1 MNCKDPISEG
11 GQAGTWLRR
20 KLLFASVMAWVPV
33 LCGVRAWAQPV
44 SKQVR
49 DANVT
54 VLAMADQ
61 EVVVPGG
68 ELNLLISVKPDK
80 QWHVYW
86 QNPGG
91 TGMPT
96 AIEWSLPAG
105 FKAGQ
110 TQYPVPVAHFD
121 KDLEE
126 TSYIL
131 EGESLFLTTVTVP
144 AEAPTG
150 KDISLTAKVS
160 WLACKKECIPG
171 QAELALTLP
180 VAEKGATP
188 RPANVKLFEQA
199 RQALP
204 ESGSKAK
211 HVKITG
217 KLSKEKL
224 KPLDT
229 ATASVIV
236 DVESKHHMQSNKP
249 AQEEMIP
256 TILFLELTNG
266 LEYGEI
272 AYPKGH
278 EREDKI
284 LGKLSEYDGRVEIK
298 VPLTVAENAD
308 KAPRTIRGVLQYQ
321 ICTDSGT
328 CYPPQRV
335 KVEIPVQMEGGAKS
349 TAAAAPDA
357 PNAGASAAPV
367 GSAATD
373 QTSGQSAGASTEA
386 AGSESENVVTRLQNW
401 LLSFGYVGAIIV
413 ALIGG
418 FVLNL
423 MPCVLPV
430 ISLKILSFV
439 RQAHEHR
446 ARIFWLGMTYSAGIL
461 AFFGALAFIYW
472 QTNSKLQWGE
482 QFQRPHVVIGLAA
495 IVTAFSLSLFG
506 VWAVFTPRVINKL
519 GEKAEGEGLLS
530 AFSTGL
536 LATFLGT
543 ACTAPFLSAALGA
556 ASKFSSVEGA
566 FIFFSVG
573 IGMAAPFVLLAANPA
588 WLKFVPRPG
597 PWMGTFEYLMGFLL
611 LGTVI
616 WIINP
621 LRSQIGGDGL
631 LLAMIF
637 LLSVAMA
644 AWVKGKIRYDDPI
657 FRKARLYALSIGIMV
672 IGWVVPFRFATT
684 IEALAEKQLYA
695 ADLAADGELFRRGGG
710 SSGEFAKADL
720 DWSRGIPW
728 QRYKRDR
735 ALTDVR
741 NGYTIFVDYT
751 ADWCANC
758 KTMLKTAIERPEVI
772 AAMKELDIIPYTADY
787 TLPVPEITE
796 DLKRF
801 ERGGVPVFVVY
812 RPFNTEKPEILPE
825 IITAEML
832 VGALKRAGPSRPG
845 TTSLAST
852 ASQPATVH

>member
-1 MNCKDPISEG
+1 MNCMDPISEG
-11 GQAGTWLRR
+11 DHAGTGLSR
-20 KLLFASVMAWVPV
+20 KLLLASVAV
-33 LCGVRAWAQPV
+33 LTPFLFGGQVWAQPV

-49 DANVT
+49 DGNVA
-54 VLAMADQ
+54 VQAMADR
-61 EVVVPGG
+61 EAIIPGG

-80 QWHVYW
+80 EWHVYW

-96 AIEWSLPAG
+96 SINWRLPDG
-105 FKAGQ
+105 LKAGP

-144 AEAPTG
+144 ADIPTG
-150 KDISLTAKVS
+150 KDVSLTAKVS

-171 QAELALTLP
+171 EVEVVLTLP
-180 VAEKGATP
+180 VAEKGAAP
-188 RPANVKLFEQA
+188 RPANAKLFEQA

-211 HVKITG
+211 HVKVTG

-224 KPLDT
+224 KPSDT
-229 ATASVIV
+229 ATASFII

-256 TILFLELTNG
+256 TNLFLELTDG

-272 AYPKGH
+272 TYPKGH

-298 VPLTVAENAD
+298 VPLTVAEDAD

-335 KVEIPVQMEGGAKS
+335 SVEIPVQMEGGAKA
-349 TAAAAPDA
+349 TAAAAPDT
-357 PNAGASAAPV
+357 GASSASS

-373 QTSGQSAGASTEA
+373 QSPSQPTAQATDATGAD
-386 AGSESENVVTRLQNW
+386 SENVLTRLQNW

-439 RQAHEHR
+439 RQAHEDR

-637 LLSVAMA
+637 LLFVAMA
-644 AWVKGKIRYDDPI
+644 AWVKGKIRYDDPA
-657 FRKARLYALSIGIMV
+657 FRKAKLYALSIGIMV
-672 IGWVVPFRFATT
+672 IGWVIPFRFATT

-695 ADLAADGELFRRGGG
+695 ADLAADGELYRRGGG
-710 SSGEFAKADL
+710 SSGDFVKADL

-812 RPFNTEKPEILPE
+812 RPFDTEKPEILPE

-845 TTSLAST
+845 TTSLVST
-852 ASQPATVH
+852 ASQPTTVH

>member
-1 MNCKDPISEG
+1 MNCMDPISEG
-11 GQAGTWLRR
+11 DHAGTGLSR
-20 KLLFASVMAWVPV
+20 KLLLASVAV
-33 LCGVRAWAQPV
+33 LTPFLFGGQVWAQPV

-49 DANVT
+49 DGNVA
-54 VLAMADQ
+54 VQAMADR
-61 EVVVPGG
+61 EAIIPGG

-80 QWHVYW
+80 DWHVYW

-96 AIEWSLPAG
+96 SINWRLPDG
-105 FKAGQ
+105 FKAGP
-110 TQYPVPVAHFD
+110 TQYPVPIAHFD

-144 AEAPTG
+144 ADIPTG
-150 KDISLTAKVS
+150 KDVSLTAKVS

-171 QAELALTLP
+171 EVEVVLTLP
-180 VAEKGATP
+180 VAEKGAAS
-188 RPANVKLFEQA
+188 RPANAKLFEQA

-204 ESGSKAK
+204 KSGSKAK

-217 KLSKEKL
+217 KLSTEKL
-224 KPLDT
+224 KPSDT
-229 ATASVIV
+229 ATASFII

-256 TILFLELTNG
+256 TILFLELTGG

-284 LGKLSEYDGRVEIK
+284 LGKLSEYDGRVEIR
-298 VPLTVAENAD
+298 VPLTVAEDAH

-335 KVEIPVQMEGGAKS
+335 SVEIPVQMDGGVKA
-349 TAAAAPDA
+349 TAAVAPDA
-357 PNAGASAAPV
+357 GESSAPT
-367 GSAATD
+367 GSVATD
-373 QTSGQSAGASTEA
+373 QSPSQPTAQATDATGTD
-386 AGSESENVVTRLQNW
+386 SENVLTRLQNW

-439 RQAHEHR
+439 RQAHEDR

-637 LLSVAMA
+637 LLFVAMA
-644 AWVKGKIRYDDPI
+644 AWVKGKIRYDDPA
-657 FRKARLYALSIGIMV
+657 FRKAKLYALSIGIMV
-672 IGWVVPFRFATT
+672 IGWVIPFRFATT

-735 ALTDVR
+735 ALSDVR

-772 AAMKELDIIPYTADY
+772 AAMKELDIVPYTADY

-812 RPFNTEKPEILPE
+812 RPFDTEKPEILPE

-845 TTSLAST
+845 TTSLVST
-852 ASQPATVH
+852 ASQPTTVH

>member
-1 MNCKDPISEG
+1 MSCKDPISDC
-11 GQAGTWLRR
+11 GQAGTWFGRN
-20 KLLFASVMAWVPV
+20 LLLAIIAVMTPA
-33 LCGVRAWAQPV
+33 LLGGQAWAQPV

-49 DANVT
+49 DANVA
-54 VLAMADQ
+54 VRAMADR
-61 EVVVPGG
+61 EAIVPGG

-80 QWHVYW
+80 EWHIYW
-86 QNPGG
+86 QNPAG

-96 AIEWSLPAG
+96 SIEWRLPDG
-105 FKAGQ
+105 FKAGP
-110 TQYPVPVAHFD
+110 TQYPVPSAHFD

-126 TSYIL
+126 TTYIL

-144 AEAPTG
+144 ADIQTG
-150 KDISLTAKVS
+150 KDVSLNAKVS

-171 QAELALTLP
+171 EAEVVLTLP
-180 VAEKGATP
+180 VAEKGAAP
-188 RPANVKLFEQA
+188 RPANAKIFKQA
-199 RQALP
+199 QQALP
-204 ESGSKAK
+204 EPGNKAK

-217 KLSKEKL
+217 KLSKETL
-224 KPLDT
+224 KPSDT
-229 ATASVIV
+229 ATASFIIDV
-236 DVESKHHMQSNKP
+236 DSKHHMQSNKP

-256 TILFLELTNG
+256 TILFLESTAG

-272 AYPKGH
+272 TYPKGH
-278 EREDKI
+278 VREDKI
-284 LGKLSEYDGRVEIK
+284 LGKLSEYDGRVEISA
-298 VPLTVAENAD
+298 PLTVAEDAD
-308 KAPRTIRGVLQYQ
+308 NAPRTIRGVLQYQ

-335 KVEIPVQMEGGAKS
+335 SVEIPVQMEGGAKA
-349 TAAAAPDA
+349 T
-357 PNAGASAAPV
+357 ASAAPDTGASATPA
-367 GSAATD
+367 GSIATD
-373 QTSGQSAGASTEA
+373 QTPGQPTAQSSDATE
-386 AGSESENVVTRLQNW
+386 SDSVNVLTRMQTW
-401 LLSFGYVGAIIV
+401 LLSFGYMGAIIV

-418 FVLNL
+418 LILNL

-439 RQAHEHR
+439 RQAQEDR

-461 AFFGALAFIYW
+461 VFFGALAFIYW

-506 VWAVFTPRVINKL
+506 VWAVFTPRVINRL

-556 ASKFSSVEGA
+556 ASRFSSVQGA

-573 IGMAAPFVLLAANPA
+573 IGMAAPFVVLAANPA

-621 LRSQIGGDGL
+621 LRNQIGGDGL
-631 LLAMIF
+631 LLSMIF
-637 LLSVAMA
+637 LLFVAIA
-644 AWVKGKIRYDDPI
+644 AWVKGKIRYDDSAI
-657 FRKARLYALSIGIMV
+657 RKARLYALSIGILV
-672 IGWVVPFRFATT
+672 IGWVIPFRFATT

-695 ADLAADGELFRRGGG
+695 ADLAADGELYRRVGG
-710 SSGEFAKADL
+710 STGEFSRVEL

-728 QRYKRDR
+728 QRYRRDR

-812 RPFNTEKPEILPE
+812 RPFDTEKPEILPE
-825 IITAEML
+825 LITAEML

-845 TTSLAST
+845 MTSLVST

>member
-1 MNCKDPISEG
+1 MNCMDPISEG
-11 GQAGTWLRR
+11 DHAGTGLSR
-20 KLLFASVMAWVPV
+20 KLLLASVAV
-33 LCGVRAWAQPV
+33 LTPFLFGGQVWAQPV

-49 DANVT
+49 DGNVA
-54 VLAMADQ
+54 VQAMADR
-61 EVVVPGG
+61 EAIIPGG

-80 QWHVYW
+80 DWHVYW

-96 AIEWSLPAG
+96 SINWRLPDG
-105 FKAGQ
+105 FKAGP
-110 TQYPVPVAHFD
+110 TQYPVPIAHFD

-144 AEAPTG
+144 ADIPTG
-150 KDISLTAKVS
+150 KDVSLTAKVS

-171 QAELALTLP
+171 EVEVVLTLP
-180 VAEKGATP
+180 VAEKGAAP
-188 RPANVKLFEQA
+188 RPANAKLFEQA

-224 KPLDT
+224 KPSDT
-229 ATASVIV
+229 ATASFII

-256 TILFLELTNG
+256 TILFLETASG

-284 LGKLSEYDGRVEIK
+284 LGKLSEYDGRVEIR
-298 VPLTVAENAD
+298 VPLTVAEDAH

-335 KVEIPVQMEGGAKS
+335 SVEIPVQMDGGVKA
-349 TAAAAPDA
+349 TAAVAPDA
-357 PNAGASAAPV
+357 GESSAPT
-367 GSAATD
+367 GSVATD
-373 QTSGQSAGASTEA
+373 QSPSQPTAQATDATGTD
-386 AGSESENVVTRLQNW
+386 SENVLTRLQNW

-439 RQAHEHR
+439 RQAHEDR

-637 LLSVAMA
+637 LLFVAMA
-644 AWVKGKIRYDDPI
+644 AWVKGKIRYDDPA
-657 FRKARLYALSIGIMV
+657 FRKAKLYALSIGIMV
-672 IGWVVPFRFATT
+672 IGWVIPFRFATT

-735 ALTDVR
+735 ALSDVR

-772 AAMKELDIIPYTADY
+772 AAMKELDIVPYTADY

-812 RPFNTEKPEILPE
+812 RPFDTEKPEILPE

-845 TTSLAST
+845 TTSLVST
-852 ASQPATVH
+852 ASQPTTVH

>member
-1 MNCKDPISEG
+1 MNCMDPISEG
-11 GQAGTWLRR
+11 DHAGTGLSR
-20 KLLFASVMAWVPV
+20 KLLLASVAV
-33 LCGVRAWAQPV
+33 LTLFLFGGQVWAQPV

-49 DANVT
+49 DGNVA
-54 VLAMADQ
+54 VQAMADR
-61 EVVVPGG
+61 EAIIPGG

-80 QWHVYW
+80 EWHVYW

-96 AIEWSLPAG
+96 SINWRLPDG
-105 FKAGQ
+105 LKAGP

-144 AEAPTG
+144 ADIPTG
-150 KDISLTAKVS
+150 KDVSLTAKVS

-171 QAELALTLP
+171 EVEVVLTLP
-180 VAEKGATP
+180 VAEKGAAP
-188 RPANVKLFEQA
+188 RPANAKLFEQA

-211 HVKITG
+211 HVKVTG

-224 KPLDT
+224 KPSDT
-229 ATASVIV
+229 ATASFII

-256 TILFLELTNG
+256 TILFLELTDG

-298 VPLTVAENAD
+298 VPLTVAEDAD
-308 KAPRTIRGVLQYQ
+308 NAPRTIRGVLQYQ

-335 KVEIPVQMEGGAKS
+335 SVEIPVQMEGGAKA
-349 TAAAAPDA
+349 TAAAAPDT
-357 PNAGASAAPV
+357 GASSASS

-373 QTSGQSAGASTEA
+373 QSPSQPTAQATNATGTD
-386 AGSESENVVTRLQNW
+386 SENVLTRLQNW

-439 RQAHEHR
+439 RQAHEDR

-637 LLSVAMA
+637 LLFVAMA
-644 AWVKGKIRYDDPI
+644 AWVKGKIRYDDPA
-657 FRKARLYALSIGIMV
+657 FRKAKLYALSIGIMV
-672 IGWVVPFRFATT
+672 IGWVIPFRFATT

-695 ADLAADGELFRRGGG
+695 ADLAADGELYRRGGG
-710 SSGEFAKADL
+710 SSGDFVKADL

-812 RPFNTEKPEILPE
+812 RPFDTEKPEILPE

-845 TTSLAST
+845 TTSLVST
-852 ASQPATVH
+852 ASQPTTVH